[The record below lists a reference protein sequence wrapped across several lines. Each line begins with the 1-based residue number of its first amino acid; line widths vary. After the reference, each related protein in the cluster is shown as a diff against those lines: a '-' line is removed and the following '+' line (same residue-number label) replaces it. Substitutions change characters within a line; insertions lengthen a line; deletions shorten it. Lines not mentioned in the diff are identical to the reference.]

1 MRIFY
6 GIQFI
11 AGYKRNGAFVRLRH
25 RAHGRFR
32 SRAQLF
38 RQKFIY
44 AQIGGKIKR
53 KQQSYHYCSP
63 NDNEYPCRKAVFDCG
78 SYHEH
83 GDNRR
88 IVPRLV

>member
-11 AGYKRNGAFVRLRH
+11 AGYERNGAFVRLRH
-25 RAHGRFR
+25 RAHERFR

-44 AQIGGKIKR
+44 AQIGGKLNGSSGHTIIAAQTTTNILAEKR
-53 KQQSYHYCSP
+53 
-63 NDNEYPCRKAVFDCG
+63 F
-78 SYHEH
+78 
-83 GDNRR
+83 
-88 IVPRLV
+88 